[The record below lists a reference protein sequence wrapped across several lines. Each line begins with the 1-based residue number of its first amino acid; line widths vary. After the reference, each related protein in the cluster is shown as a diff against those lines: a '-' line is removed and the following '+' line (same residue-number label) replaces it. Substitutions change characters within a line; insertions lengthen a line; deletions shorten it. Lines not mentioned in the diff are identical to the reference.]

1 MGTKIPANLITTDY
15 TSGKEFVYVSNY
27 KPYQGYYYEI
37 NNKFFVG
44 KEFDNN
50 APEIIKLTSSK
61 INPLL
66 LKATTSLF
74 GQLSGITL
82 SNIKIPSFFYKY
94 QGDIRYF
101 LAKNNT
107 SPLLIKEI
115 DKTSF
120 DQIQS
125 NPLYTSVALI
135 YKGGFSKNELKEAE
149 KKIPGITTFV
159 NSSYTP
165 PPIEE
170 NGSIG

>member
-1 MGTKIPANLITTDY
+1 MGTKIPSNLITTNY
-15 TSGKEFVYVSNY
+15 TSGKEFVYVSDN
-27 KPYQGYYYEI
+27 KHYQGYYYEI
-37 NNKFFVG
+37 NSKFFVG
-44 KEFDNN
+44 KEFNNN

-66 LKATTSLF
+66 LKAATSLF
-74 GQLSGITL
+74 GRLTGIKL
-82 SNIKIPSFFYKY
+82 DDIKVPSFFYNY

-101 LAKNNT
+101 LSKNNT

-115 DKTSF
+115 DKKTF
-120 DQIQS
+120 DQFQNDS
-125 NPLYTSVALI
+125 LYSSVSLTF
-135 YKGGFSKNELKEAE
+135 KGGFSENELKEAE

-170 NGSIG
+170 DGSVG

>member
-1 MGTKIPANLITTDY
+1 MGIKIPSNLITTNY
-15 TSGKEFVYVSNY
+15 TSGKEFIYVSNY

-50 APEIIKLTSSK
+50 APEIIKLTSNK
-61 INPLL
+61 VNPLL
-66 LKATTSLF
+66 LKPKTSTF
-74 GQLSGITL
+74 GKLSKVKLDNT
-82 SNIKIPSFFYKY
+82 KIPSFFYNY

-115 DKTSF
+115 NKTSF
-120 DQIQS
+120 DQNQNNS
-125 NPLYTSVALI
+125 LYTSVALT
-135 YKGGFSKNELKEAE
+135 YKGGFSENELKKAE
-149 KKIPGITTFV
+149 KRIPGITTFV
-159 NSSYTP
+159 NSSYTSP
-165 PPIEE
+165 PVEE

>member
-1 MGTKIPANLITTDY
+1 MGTKIPANLITTGY

-66 LKATTSLF
+66 LKAATSLF
-74 GQLSGITL
+74 GQLSGIIL
-82 SNIKIPSFFYKY
+82 SNIKIPSFFYNY

-101 LAKNNT
+101 LAENNS

-125 NPLYTSVALI
+125 NSLYTSVALT
-135 YKGGFSKNELKEAE
+135 YKGGFSENELKDAE
-149 KKIPGITTFV
+149 KKIPGITIFV
-159 NSSYTP
+159 NSSYTSP
-165 PPIEE
+165 SVEE
-170 NGSIG
+170 DGTIG